1 MNKVID
7 PNKPLPPNT
16 KYDWHECFAKIM
28 LEYVLPKE
36 FHELKIKDKPDL
48 QNILLDIGIEVTTA
62 VDEKDLEMDSLFTYL
77 KSGLTRDKQKV
88 IKKIE
93 QLGGSISN
101 GILSHPVHYRNLD
114 SINQQLLKKLK
125 KLNGNGYKIFNNNYL
140 FITVIDIILEK
151 ECSELIDTY
160 IKLQNNFK
168 VKFDKIF
175 VYKYGGKLFE
185 FNLIER
191 KYNIYILN
199 SNKPYQI
206 GYDARKVVEEHENNN

>member
-88 IKKIE
+88 IKK
-93 QLGGSISN
+93 
-101 GILSHPVHYRNLD
+101 
-114 SINQQLLKKLK
+114 
-125 KLNGNGYKIFNNNYL
+125 
-140 FITVIDIILEK
+140 
-151 ECSELIDTY
+151 
-160 IKLQNNFK
+160 
-168 VKFDKIF
+168 
-175 VYKYGGKLFE
+175 
-185 FNLIER
+185 
-191 KYNIYILN
+191 
-199 SNKPYQI
+199 
-206 GYDARKVVEEHENNN
+206 